1 MNAPGI
7 RICIHCNRGD
17 NRGMRTLIALLSLV
31 ALLALPGPAALAQD
45 PAAPAIKDGSRV
57 GLEYTLTDDAGTV
70 LDTNKGQ
77 EPFVY
82 THGTR
87 QIVPG
92 LESALAGLRTGD
104 VRKVRVK
111 PEDGYGKVDP
121 KAEIE
126 VGRERVP
133 PDVKVG
139 SQLTGRSASGESRA
153 VRVKEIKDK
162 SVVLDLNHPLA
173 GKTLVFD
180 VRILS
185 VDGP

>member
-1 MNAPGI
+1 
-7 RICIHCNRGD
+7 
-17 NRGMRTLIALLSLV
+17 
-31 ALLALPGPAALAQD
+31 
-45 PAAPAIKDGSRV
+45 
-57 GLEYTLTDDAGTV
+57 
-70 LDTNKGQ
+70 
-77 EPFVY
+77 
-82 THGTR
+82 
-87 QIVPG
+87 
-92 LESALAGLRTGD
+92 
-104 VRKVRVK
+104 VK

>member
-1 MNAPGI
+1 V
-7 RICIHCNRGD
+7 
-17 NRGMRTLIALLSLV
+17 T
-31 ALLALPGPAALAQD
+31 
-45 PAAPAIKDGSRV
+45 
-57 GLEYTLTDDAGTV
+57 
-70 LDTNKGQ
+70 
-77 EPFVY
+77 
-82 THGTR
+82 
-87 QIVPG
+87 
-92 LESALAGLRTGD
+92 
-104 VRKVRVK
+104 VK

-139 SQLTGRSASGESRA
+139 SQLTGRGANGESRA

>member
-1 MNAPGI
+1 
-7 RICIHCNRGD
+7 
-17 NRGMRTLIALLSLV
+17 MRTVTVALSFAALLLGLSSNAV
-31 ALLALPGPAALAQD
+31 AQNPAAQD
-45 PAAPAIKDGSRV
+45 PAAIAIKEGSRV
-57 GLEYTLTDDAGTV
+57 KLEYTLTDDAGKV
-70 LDTNKGQ
+70 LDSNKGA
-77 EPFVY
+77 EPFAY
-82 THGTR
+82 THGSR

-92 LESALAGLRTGD
+92 LESSLAGLRAGD
-104 VRKVRVK
+104 TKKVTVK

-133 PDVKVG
+133 ADVKVG
-139 SQLTGRSASGESRA
+139 SELTGRAANGETRA
-153 VRVKEIKDK
+153 VRVKEVKDK

>member
-1 MNAPGI
+1 
-7 RICIHCNRGD
+7 
-17 NRGMRTLIALLSLV
+17 MRTLIAFLGLA
-31 ALLALPGPAALAQD
+31 ALLALPGRAALAQD
-45 PAAPAIKDGSRV
+45 PAVPAIQHGSRV

-82 THGTR
+82 THGAR

-92 LESALAGLRTGD
+92 LESALAGLRAGD
-104 VRKVRVK
+104 VRKVTVK
-111 PEDGYGKVDP
+111 PEDGYGKLDP

>member
-1 MNAPGI
+1 
-7 RICIHCNRGD
+7 
-17 NRGMRTLIALLSLV
+17 MRTLTTSLIGATMFV
-31 ALLALPGPAALAQD
+31 AFSTAGFAQD
-45 PAAPAIKDGSRV
+45 PATGPAIKDGSRV
-57 GLEYTLTDDAGTV
+57 SLEYTLSDDAGKV
-70 LDTNKGQ
+70 LDSNKGA
-77 EPFVY
+77 EPFAY
-82 THGTR
+82 TQGAR

-92 LESALAGLRTGD
+92 LESALVGLKAGD
-104 VRKVRVK
+104 VRKVTVK
-111 PEDGYGKVDP
+111 PEEGYGKVDP
-121 KAEIE
+121 KAQIE

-139 SQLTGRSASGESRA
+139 SELTGRAANGETRA

>member
-1 MNAPGI
+1 
-7 RICIHCNRGD
+7 
-17 NRGMRTLIALLSLV
+17 MRTLTVWIAAAAV
-31 ALLALPGPAALAQD
+31 FLALASSGQAQGPASSSAI
-45 PAAPAIKDGSRV
+45 PASSSAIKEGSRV
-57 GLEYTLTDDAGTV
+57 SLEYTLSDDAGKV
-70 LDTNKGQ
+70 LDSNKGA
-77 EPFVY
+77 EPFAY
-82 THGTR
+82 TQGAR
-87 QIVPG
+87 EIVPG
-92 LESALAGLRTGD
+92 LESALAGLKAGD
-104 VRKVRVK
+104 VKKVTVK

-121 KAEIE
+121 KAQME

-139 SQLTGRSASGESRA
+139 TELTGRAPNGQARA

-180 VRILS
+180 VLILR

>member
-1 MNAPGI
+1 MT
-7 RICIHCNRGD
+7 
-17 NRGMRTLIALLSLV
+17 TLIAVLTLV
-31 ALLALPGPAALAQD
+31 ATLASLAPAALAQP
-45 PAAPAIKDGSRV
+45 PATAAIKEGSRV

-82 THGTR
+82 THGAR

-92 LESALAGLRTGD
+92 LETALAGLRAGD
-104 VRKVRVK
+104 VRKVTVK
-111 PEDGYGKVDP
+111 PEDGYGAVDP
-121 KAEIE
+121 TAQIE
-126 VGRERVP
+126 VGRDRVP

-139 SQLTGRSASGESRA
+139 SQLTGRAATGETRA
-153 VRVKEIKDK
+153 VRVKEIKEK

-180 VRILS
+180 VRVLS